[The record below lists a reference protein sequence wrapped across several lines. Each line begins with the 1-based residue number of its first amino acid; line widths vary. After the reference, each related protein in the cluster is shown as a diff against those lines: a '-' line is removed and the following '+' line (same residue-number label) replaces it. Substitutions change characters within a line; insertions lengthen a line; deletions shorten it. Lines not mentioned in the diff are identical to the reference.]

1 MRGVVVLVVFIMM
14 VPCLAVQA
22 HTPNVMMSILKEEGP
37 VPEDVVE
44 TAGLVEGDGIKFKVG
59 DSVNNTSM
67 RVSIDLDKNGLFN
80 DSGDFISLWMVF
92 DCAYDEN
99 GTLLDENCSESVVFY
114 FNGTNGSGIYDY
126 QLERMVNGSHT
137 NVWINSIFV
146 GIDVHEDGVLP
157 NVGDCF
163 GSGCEDDV
171 SQSSESEDGGL
182 EKYIPLLMV
191 VSAVGLLGVA
201 ISMITEEK
209 EDFGSFKGDDVSKKD
224 YIGKEKVVNITINDS
239 VIMGNLSLSEDE

>member
-1 MRGVVVLVVFIMM
+1 MRRVVVLVVLIMM
-14 VPCLAVQA
+14 APCLAVQA
-22 HTPNVMMSILKEEGP
+22 HTPNVMMSILKEGGP

-80 DSGDFISLWMVF
+80 DSGDFISPWMVF

-146 GIDVHEDGVLP
+146 GIDVHEEGVLP
-157 NVGDCF
+157 SVGDCF
-163 GSGCEDDV
+163 GAGCEDDV
-171 SQSSESEDGGL
+171 SQASESEDEGL
-182 EKYIPLLMV
+182 EKYIPLLMI

-201 ISMITEEK
+201 ISIITEEK
-209 EDFGSFKGDDVSKKD
+209 EDVGSFENDDGSKKD
-224 YIGKEKVVNITINDS
+224 YVGNEKVVSGTINDS
-239 VIMGNLSLSEDE
+239 VILDNLSSSEDE

>member
-1 MRGVVVLVVFIMM
+1 MRGVAVLVVFIMM

-171 SQSSESEDGGL
+171 SQSSESEDEGL

-209 EDFGSFKGDDVSKKD
+209 EEVKS
-224 YIGKEKVVNITINDS
+224 
-239 VIMGNLSLSEDE
+239 SEDE

>member
-1 MRGVVVLVVFIMM
+1 MM
-14 VPCLAVQA
+14 PCLAVQA

-59 DSVNNTSM
+59 DSSNNTSM
-67 RVSIDLDKNGLFN
+67 RVSIDIDSNGMFN
-80 DSGDFISLWMVF
+80 DSIDFISPWMVF

-114 FNGTNGSGIYDY
+114 FNGTNESGIYDY
-126 QLERMVNGSHT
+126 QLERMVNSSHT

-146 GIDVHEDGVLP
+146 GIDIHEEGGSP
-157 NVGDCF
+157 SVGDCF
-163 GSGCEDDV
+163 GAGCEDDV
-171 SQSSESEDGGL
+171 IQSSESADDGYQ
-182 EKYIPLLMV
+182 KYIPLLMV

-209 EDFGSFKGDDVSKKD
+209 DEEAAIKIADEAKKD
-224 YIGKEKVVNITINDS
+224 YVGNEKVVNITINDS
-239 VIMGNLSLSEDE
+239 VIMGNLSLTEDE

>member
-1 MRGVVVLVVFIMM
+1 MRGVALLVILIMM
-14 VPCLAVQA
+14 APCLAVQA
-22 HTPNVMMSILKEEGP
+22 HTPNVMMSILKEGGP

-44 TAGLVEGDGIKFKVG
+44 TAGFVEGDGIKFKVG

-80 DSGDFISLWMVF
+80 DSDDFISPWMVF

-146 GIDVHEDGVLP
+146 GIDVHEEGVLP
-157 NVGDCF
+157 SVGDCF
-163 GSGCEDDV
+163 GAGCEDDV
-171 SQSSESEDGGL
+171 SLASESEDEGL
-182 EKYIPLLMV
+182 EKYIPLLMI

-201 ISMITEEK
+201 ISIITEEK
-209 EDFGSFKGDDVSKKD
+209 KDVDSFENDGGSKKD
-224 YIGKEKVVNITINDS
+224 YVGNEKVVSVTINDS
-239 VIMGNLSLSEDE
+239 VILDNLSSSEE

>member
-1 MRGVVVLVVFIMM
+1 MRRVVVLVVLIMM
-14 VPCLAVQA
+14 APCLAVQA
-22 HTPNVMMSILKEEGP
+22 HTPNVMMSILKEGGP

-80 DSGDFISLWMVF
+80 DSGDFISPWMVF

-146 GIDVHEDGVLP
+146 GIDVHEEGVLP
-157 NVGDCF
+157 SVGDCF
-163 GSGCEDDV
+163 GAGCEDDV
-171 SQSSESEDGGL
+171 SQASESEDGGL
-182 EKYIPLLMV
+182 EKYIPLLMI

-201 ISMITEEK
+201 ISIITEEK
-209 EDFGSFKGDDVSKKD
+209 EDVGSFENDDGSKKD
-224 YIGKEKVVNITINDS
+224 YVGNEKVVSGTINDS
-239 VIMGNLSLSEDE
+239 VILDNLSSSEDE

>member
-1 MRGVVVLVVFIMM
+1 MRRVVLLVVLIMM
-14 VPCLAVQA
+14 APCLAVQA

-37 VPEDVVE
+37 VPENVVE

-80 DSGDFISLWMVF
+80 DSSDFISPWMVF
-92 DCAYDEN
+92 DCVYDEN

-126 QLERMVNGSHT
+126 QLERMVNDSHT

-146 GIDVHEDGVLP
+146 GLDVHEEGGLP
-157 NVGDCF
+157 SVGDCF
-163 GSGCEDDV
+163 GAGCEDDV
-171 SQSSESEDGGL
+171 SQSSESEDEGL

-209 EDFGSFKGDDVSKKD
+209 EGVGLIRSDDGSKKD
-224 YIGKEKVVNITINDS
+224 YVGNEKVVNIVINDS
-239 VIMGNLSLSEDE
+239 VMMGNLSLSEDE